1 MTEALP
7 MAGAPANANVNLAGL
22 TKNDYRGA
30 PSTLCQG
37 CGHNS
42 ISNQII
48 AALYEMNTVPEDVMK
63 FSGIGCSSKSPTYFL
78 NRTFGFN
85 SLHGRMP
92 SIATG
97 ALFANAN
104 MKGIGVSGDGD
115 SASIGMGQ
123 FKHIMRRNVNMVYI
137 VENNG
142 VYGLTKGQFSATAEK
157 GLQLKKQGENPYMPI
172 DICMEAVVSNA
183 TFVARSFAGNP
194 KQVKEILKAAIAHQ
208 GIAVLD
214 IISPCVTFNDQATA
228 FHSYAWGKEHEQPLH
243 EISYVP
249 PRNEIM
255 LDRELEAGEVR
266 EVAMHDGSTI
276 ILKNLEKGFDPTNR
290 FEAMRVMEE
299 AQRNNWLVTGLLY
312 INQNKPTLTSIYDLV
327 DTPLNRL
334 TQADLRPERS
344 AIDKV
349 NALMF

>member
-1 MTEALP
+1 MTETLP
-7 MAGAPANANVNLAGL
+7 MAGATANVNLAGL
-22 TKNDYRGA
+22 SKNDYRGA

-97 ALFANAN
+97 ALFGNAQ

-157 GLQLKKQGENPYMPI
+157 GLQLKKQGENPYMPV
-172 DICMEAVVSNA
+172 DICMEALVSNA
-183 TFVARSFAGNP
+183 TFVARSYAGNP
-194 KQVKEILKAAIAHQ
+194 KPVKEILNAALAHE

-214 IISPCVTFNDQATA
+214 IISPCVTFNNQENA
-228 FHSYAWGKEHEQPLH
+228 FHSYAWGKDHEEPLH
-243 EISYVP
+243 EISYIA
-249 PRNEIM
+249 PRSEII
-255 LDRELEAGEVR
+255 LEREMEEGEIR
-266 EVAMHDGSTI
+266 EVARHDGSTI
-276 ILKNLEKGFDPTNR
+276 ILKNLEKGYDPTNR
-290 FEAMRVMEE
+290 YEALRVMEE
-299 AQRNNWLVTGLLY
+299 AQHNNWLVTGLLY
-312 INQNKPTLTSIYDLV
+312 INTTKPTLTSIYDLV
-327 DTPLNRL
+327 ETPLNHL
-334 TQADLRPERS
+334 TEADLRPARS

>member
-1 MTEALP
+1 MTETLP
-7 MAGAPANANVNLAGL
+7 MAGATANVNFAGL
-22 TKNDYRGA
+22 SKNDYRGA
-30 PSTLCQG
+30 PRTLCQG

-42 ISNQII
+42 ISNQIVT
-48 AALYEMNTVPEDVMK
+48 ALYEMNVVPEDVVK

-78 NRTFGFN
+78 NRSFGFN

-97 ALFANAN
+97 ALFADHRL
-104 MKGIGVSGDGD
+104 KGIGVSGDGD

-123 FKHIMRRNVNMVYI
+123 FKHVMRRNVNMVYI

-157 GLQLKKQGENPYMPI
+157 GLSLKKQGENPYMPI
-172 DICMEAVVSNA
+172 DICMEALVSNA

-194 KQVKEILKAAIAHQ
+194 KQVKELIKAALAHD
-208 GIAVLD
+208 GIALLD
-214 IISPCVTFNDQATA
+214 IISPCVTFNNQVNA
-228 FHSYAWGKEHEQPLH
+228 FHSYAWGKDHEEPLQ
-243 EISYVP
+243 EISYIA
-249 PRNEIM
+249 PRSEIM
-255 LDRELEAGEVR
+255 LEREMAEGEVR
-266 EVAMHDGSTI
+266 EVAMHDGSTV
-276 ILKNLEKGFDPTNR
+276 ILKNLEKGYDTSSR
-290 FEAMRVMEE
+290 IEALRVMEE
-299 AQRNNWLVTGLLY
+299 AQSNKWMLTGLLY
-312 INQNKPTLTSIYDLV
+312 LDTSKPNLTSQYNLV

-334 TQADLRPERS
+334 IETDLRPDRS

>member
-1 MTEALP
+1 MTETLP
-7 MAGAPANANVNLAGL
+7 MAGATANVNLAGL
-22 TKNDYRGA
+22 SKNDYRGA

-97 ALFANAN
+97 ALFGNAQ

-157 GLQLKKQGENPYMPI
+157 GLQLKKQGENPYMPV
-172 DICMEAVVSNA
+172 DICMEALVSNA

-194 KQVKEILKAAIAHQ
+194 KQVKEILKAALAHE

-214 IISPCVTFNDQATA
+214 IISPCVTFNNQENA
-228 FHSYAWGKEHEQPLH
+228 FHSYAWGKDHEEPLH
-243 EISYVP
+243 EISYIA
-249 PRNEIM
+249 PRSEII
-255 LDRELEAGEVR
+255 LEREMEEGEIR
-266 EVAMHDGSTI
+266 EVAMHDGSTV
-276 ILKNLEKGFDPTNR
+276 ILKNLEKGYDPTNR
-290 FEAMRVMEE
+290 YEALRVMEE

-312 INQNKPTLTSIYDLV
+312 INTTKPTLTSIYDLV
-327 DTPLNRL
+327 ETPLNRL
-334 TQADLRPERS
+334 TESDLRPARS